1 MQWTHQPVRRIK
13 PRLSVRG
20 SRGVPGPRLR
30 VILPSPPLA
39 YRPPPP
45 LHAYRPICWLFVEV
59 KPDRLASLKWR
70 FTPDLLLALACW

>member
-30 VILPSPPLA
+30 VILSSPPLA

-45 LHAYRPICWLFVEV
+45 SMPTVPSAGF
-59 KPDRLASLKWR
+59 
-70 FTPDLLLALACW
+70 LLR